1 MEPELY
7 KTLFELRYAQRVLQR
22 QAKFWRRVD
31 TLTRALGLLSGTAA
45 FGAITNNN
53 QNLTMFFGVV
63 FAIFQV
69 IEFTASPGAK
79 SAEASQQAKLYAA
92 AIAEQSKVSAD
103 GLWQKLLDIRAKD
116 TVTCFEYLR
125 KLAYNDV
132 AEEIG
137 QTDAGFKLGW
147 SARVIGFFA

>member
-1 MEPELY
+1 
-7 KTLFELRYAQRVLQR
+7 LFELRYAQRVLQR
-22 QAKFWRRVD
+22 QATFWRRID

-45 FGAITNNN
+45 FGAITNSN
-53 QNLTMFFGVV
+53 QNLTMVFGVV
-63 FAIFQV
+63 FAVFQV

-79 SAEASQQAKLYAA
+79 STEASQQAKLYAA
-92 AIAEQSKVSAD
+92 AIAEQSKASAD
-103 GLWQKLLDIRAKD
+103 DLRQKLLDIRAED

-137 QTDAGFKLGW
+137 QPDARFNLGW
-147 SARVIGFFA
+147 PVRVMGLFS